1 MSEGFDEKDR
11 LLDVARV
18 AEYLGV
24 SEVTV
29 YRWCREGTLPCLKI
43 GRSLRV
49 RRSALEDFLERS
61 ERSPSLVGQMRSFLR
76 VPDNVLGIAQTQELL
91 YRLVAAYFRVG
102 EARGGLLVKFYGPYA
117 WEPLDELRSR
127 LEDEGLD
134 VARLEDEERIR
145 FVDESDSPGE
155 RAEALRRIADEKA
168 EEGHTLW
175 ACFDWTSGV
184 DLEEV
189 LGQQEALTRFVD
201 DRQLV
206 VMTAM
211 PEQEADE
218 WPSMIQRRAQTLHS
232 GTAWLSEEGLLTSRL
247 TPLTG
252 T

>member
-1 MSEGFDEKDR
+1 MSEGFEKDR

-18 AEYLGV
+18 AEYLRV

-61 ERSPSLVGQMRSFLR
+61 ERSSSLVGQMRSFLH
-76 VPDNVLGIAQTQELL
+76 VPDNVVGIGQTLELL
-91 YRLVAAYFRVG
+91 YRLEAAYFRVG
-102 EARGGLLVKFYGPYA
+102 EARGGMLVKFYGPHTRA
-117 WEPLDELRSR
+117 SVDELRSL

-134 VARLEDEERIR
+134 VARLEDEERLR
-145 FVDESDSPGE
+145 FIAEEDPSGD
-155 RAEALRRIADEKA
+155 RAEALRRVINEEA
-168 EEGHTLW
+168 ERGRTLW
-175 ACFDWTSGV
+175 ASFDWTRGV

-189 LGQQEALTRFVD
+189 LERQEALTRFAA
-201 DRQLV
+201 DRQIV

-211 PEQEADE
+211 PERETDG
-218 WPSMIQRRAQTLHS
+218 WPSTIQRRAQTLHS